1 MPNKQIEI
9 VSNLQIESDDVK
21 VQVYNSE
28 DEIIIDVN
36 KIDLNKLPF
45 KIDKGNFYNTMN
57 EINDFVVKTHNI
69 ISIRVA
75 GKEVVKLGEDKP
87 SVNLFRLLYSY
98 IFK

>member
-9 VSNLQIESDDVK
+9 ESNLQIESDDVK
-21 VQVYNSE
+21 VQIYNSE

-57 EINDFVVKTHNI
+57 EINDFVVKTQNI